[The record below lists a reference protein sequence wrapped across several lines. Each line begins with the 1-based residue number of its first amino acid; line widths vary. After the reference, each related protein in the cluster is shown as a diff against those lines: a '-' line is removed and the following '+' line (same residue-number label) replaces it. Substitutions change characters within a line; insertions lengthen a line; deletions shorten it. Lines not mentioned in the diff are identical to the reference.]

1 MTRVLLVEDNPMD
14 ALLFREEL
22 VSLGVGWRIEEV
34 STFTSAVTSWPGGA
48 FELLV
53 LDLNLPDGQG
63 LELLGRALQLVAGV
77 PVVVLS
83 GHAHPMLAMQ
93 MLERGARGYV
103 VKDLDAAEQLQRIVA
118 QLA

>member
-1 MTRVLLVEDNPMD
+1 MGQERAVGCFYLSAHADRGVLLGMI
-14 ALLFREEL
+14 ARYQ
-22 VSLGVGWRIEEV
+22 
-34 STFTSAVTSWPGGA
+34 PGKVILRHG
-48 FELLV
+48 ELLV

-63 LELLGRALQLVAGV
+63 LELLGRALELVAGV

-103 VKDLDAAEQLQRIVA
+103 VKDLDAAEQLQQLVA